1 MSTPKGVAFMALL
14 AVSPPALAITGFLLS
29 WNIVLNS
36 PLAVQTLCIL
46 LHGYTLYRTVI
57 PYFTSPLRR
66 LPSPKGATFLMGHAI
81 ESLRAVPPGAAQLKW
96 SKEVPNDGVFVFQGF
111 FHAYQNVMVTS
122 PEAIMDVVNTHAA
135 DWEKPSDGR
144 AFLRRILGDGL
155 VVVEGNEHREQ
166 RKNVT
171 PAFAGRVIKDLVP
184 LFWIKGLSL
193 VEAAKRE
200 ASANE
205 GVIEMNALASRATLD
220 IIGSAGLG
228 KDFSTLEDADHEI
241 AQLYSSIMD
250 PKKGSLVLLFI
261 FHQLLP
267 IWLAPRLPIE
277 ANRRLDKA
285 VSGIRR
291 ITKDLLAEKSQ
302 SVKERSVEQRDIIAT
317 LMRSGKFTDDALV
330 DQLLTFLAAGH
341 ETTAAALGWAT
352 YLVAKHA
359 DVQDRLRSECQNVC
373 GRLDPDEITAELID
387 SMPYLDAACN
397 EVLRL
402 YPPVPGT
409 ARHCIRETHIAG
421 HVIPKGT
428 FVVISP
434 WAINRSTSLW
444 GADAEEFRPDRWLGT
459 EGKDGHA
466 SSPYAFTTFLHGPR
480 SCIGSAF
487 ARYELKCLLAT
498 LLMHTA
504 IRLKKPDEAPVPAGA
519 ITIKPGSGLELILTD
534 A

>member
-1 MSTPKGVAFMALL
+1 
-14 AVSPPALAITGFLLS
+14 
-29 WNIVLNS
+29 
-36 PLAVQTLCIL
+36 
-46 LHGYTLYRTVI
+46 
-57 PYFTSPLRR
+57 
-66 LPSPKGATFLMGHAI
+66 
-81 ESLRAVPPGAAQLKW
+81 
-96 SKEVPNDGVFVFQGF
+96 
-111 FHAYQNVMVTS
+111 MVTS